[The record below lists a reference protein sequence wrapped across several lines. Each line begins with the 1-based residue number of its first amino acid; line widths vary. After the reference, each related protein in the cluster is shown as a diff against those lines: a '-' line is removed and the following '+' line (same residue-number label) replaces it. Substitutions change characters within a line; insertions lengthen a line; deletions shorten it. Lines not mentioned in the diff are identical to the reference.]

1 MNNTIKGLTITTFLV
16 IEILFTSGN
25 LVRGLNNNINNRS
38 IPSNAN
44 YTYSKLIPEV
54 ITAGL
59 QRTGH
64 EGIGTMTSVTKVR
77 NSDC

>member
-25 LVRGLNNNINNRS
+25 LVRGLNNNINGS

-54 ITAGL
+54 ITTGL
-59 QRTGH
+59 QRIGR
-64 EGIGTMTSVTKVR
+64 EGIGTMTTVTKVR
-77 NSDC
+77 NSDY

>member
-25 LVRGLNNNINNRS
+25 LVCGLNNNINRS

-44 YTYSKLIPEV
+44 YTYSKFIPEV
-54 ITAGL
+54 ITTGL
-59 QRTGH
+59 QRIGR

-77 NSDC
+77 NSDY

>member
-25 LVRGLNNNINNRS
+25 LVRGLNNNINRS

-54 ITAGL
+54 ITTGL
-59 QRTGH
+59 QRIGR

-77 NSDC
+77 NSDY